1 MSRDGNCMPDSFRAG
16 RRLVVQ
22 TGLAGAAGLVAAG
35 SRADEPAAA
44 AGTPAGQAEPAAP
57 IEVALLT
64 QAGGAHLTAYL
75 RALAASPAV
84 GRVRVADP
92 DAACFDEARS
102 ILGGKLAGVSRERAG
117 ALADPAPRMALLS
130 MEAVASPPAIREALE
145 RGAHVLAEK
154 PACTSAADFL
164 ALHAVAAARGRQ
176 LMLALANRLN
186 PEVVEARRL
195 VATGAIGRPVAVEMH
210 LVQDRTRL
218 ERPAYQGSWFSDPR
232 RAGGG
237 HLSWL
242 GIHWLDLAMH
252 LVGDPIAEVAAF
264 TANLGGQPVAIED
277 SAVLSLRFAGGALG
291 TLAGGYWLDAGFQS
305 HLRIWGSGGWLSIDD
320 GEPATLR
327 LRVDGGPPGGEI
339 VRTPAPGD
347 AYSNFVHAVAEA
359 IARGTA
365 PPIDSD
371 ESLRVVRTVFAAY
384 RAAKEGKSV
393 PVADPDGAGTGGE

>member
-1 MSRDGNCMPDSFRAG
+1 MNRDGNCASETRRPG
-16 RRLVVQ
+16 RRRVVQ
-22 TGLAGAAGLVAAG
+22 AGLAGAAGLVV
-35 SRADEPAAA
+35 AAA
-44 AGTPAGQAEPAAP
+44 DARETPAVPPDAVRP

-84 GRVRVADP
+84 AGVRVADP
-92 DAACFDEARS
+92 DGACFDEARA
-102 ILGGKLAGVSRERAG
+102 ILGGKLTTVTRERSA
-117 ALADPAPRMALLS
+117 ALADPAPAMTLVS
-130 MEAVASPPAIREALE
+130 MEAVASPPAIRAALD
-145 RGAHVLAEK
+145 RGSHVLAEK
-154 PACTSAADFL
+154 PACTAAADFS
-164 ALHAVAAARGRQ
+164 ALHALAARRGRQ

-195 VATGAIGRPVAVEMH
+195 VASGVIGRPVAVEMH

-218 ERPAYQGSWFSDPR
+218 ERPAYQGSWFSDPL

-237 HLSWL
+237 HLAWL

-252 LVGDPIAEVAAF
+252 VVGAPVDEVAAF

-305 HLRIWGSGGWLSIDD
+305 HLRVWGDRGWLSIDD
-320 GEPATLR
+320 GAPATLR

-339 VRTPAPGD
+339 VRTPAPAD
-347 AYSNFVHAVAEA
+347 AYSIFVHAVADA
-359 IARGTA
+359 IARGAA

-371 ESLRVVRTVFAAY
+371 DSLRVVRTVFAAY
-384 RAAKEGKSV
+384 HAAKEGRSV
-393 PVADPDGAGTGGE
+393 RVADVDGPGPG